1 MRKKKKH
8 PGGRPLFDGKD
19 KNLVI
24 AKLERVFAAGG
35 SDQIACLYAG
45 ISPDALYRYEKRYP
59 KFRDRKVAL
68 KGSPELRARLK
79 VNREISHNVYTA
91 QWYLERK
98 VPDEFSRQLKIGG
111 TDGGSI
117 KIEDQAANAW
127 AEKVL
132 QALVSQQGPVRDKI
146 AGIKKAGGK

>member
-1 MRKKKKH
+1 MKRKKH

-35 SDQIACLYAG
+35 TDQCACLYAG
-45 ISPDALYRYEKRYP
+45 ISPDALYRYEKKFP
-59 KFRDRKVAL
+59 KFRERKEAL

-98 VPDEFSRQLKIGG
+98 VPDEFSRQLKLGG

-117 KIEDQAANAW
+117 KIEDPAANAW
-127 AEKVL
+127 AEKIL
-132 QALVSQQGPVRDKI
+132 QALIDQQSPIRSKV
-146 AGIKKAGGK
+146 AGDKKAGRK